1 MHRHHRDV
9 TLSSHFFGVAGLLCH
24 AATYRPA
31 AGRPAGRAG
40 GRSGGRRRPARALAA
55 AEDGEVLRE
64 LGPDGVE
71 VTRLT
76 ETERAAFADA
86 VAPAI
91 DGLRERLGAWLLDYL
106 A

>member
-1 MHRHHRDV
+1 
-9 TLSSHFFGVAGLLCH
+9 VAGLLCH
-24 AATYRPA
+24 AATYRAWPRDVQQAVREA
-31 AGRPAGRAG
+31 AQEAGA
-40 GRSGGRRRPARALAA
+40 AQRALAA
-55 AEDGEVLRE
+55 AEDGEVLR
-64 LGPDGVE
+64 GAGADGVE

-91 DGLRERLGAWLLDYL
+91 DGLRERLGAWLFDYL